1 MPNKKNLML
10 TYCFPPF
17 PGPESFLAAKLFSNM
32 PNSDFNVLTIRP
44 LKGWMSDEDE
54 LFGYMVNRISRV
66 IQIDPPHW
74 IRFIPL
80 AKRDLPKSNSHVGF
94 RLFTKIIWKI
104 SSFGAI
110 LLRLP
115 DPFRIFNP
123 FVYKSALSHSQNY
136 ETIFTWAQYNSMS
149 LVGLKI
155 KKKLGKRIIW
165 VSYFGDPW
173 HLNPYVTLT
182 GLTKKLNYRMQS
194 KVFLNADLLLF
205 PTEEMADYMTQ
216 NYGSAIRAK
225 CKILPHAFDASLYPA
240 ATSSKSRPYVTFKY
254 IGQFYG
260 PRKSEL
266 IIAGISVLLDRRPDL
281 REILRVEF
289 IGGVAQNNLFE
300 NKVRDVLIQSPQVKY
315 LQSLI
320 EMKEADCLISLDAPT
335 EKNIFMS
342 GKISDYI
349 GARKPIIAITNKGAT
364 AKLISEYGGW
374 IADPKKPE
382 EIADAFENAISW
394 IEDNKGIQFGN
405 NEIYDS
411 LQAKNIASKLLDI
424 IEEIK

>member
-44 LKGWMSDEDE
+44 LKAWMSDEDE
-54 LFGYMVNRISRV
+54 FFCHLVNKISKV
-66 IQIDPPHW
+66 IQIDPPNW
-74 IRFIPL
+74 IRFVPL
-80 AKRDLPKSNSHVGF
+80 AKRDLPKSNSRVGF

-173 HLNPYVTLT
+173 HQNPYVPLT
-182 GLTKKLNYRMQS
+182 GLTKKLNYRMQTN
-194 KVFLNADLLLF
+194 VFLNADLLLF

-216 NYGSAIRAK
+216 NYGSAVKAK
-225 CKILPHAFDASLYPA
+225 CKILPHSFDASLYPVE
-240 ATSSKSRPYVTFKY
+240 TSSKSGPYITFKY

-266 IIAGISVLLDRRPDL
+266 IIAGISVLLDRRPNL
-281 REILRVEF
+281 RAILRVEF
-289 IGGVAQNNLFE
+289 IGGVAQNRLFE
-300 NKVRDVLIQSPQVKY
+300 NKFKDVLIQSPQVKY

-335 EKNIFMS
+335 ERNIFMS

-349 GARKPIIAITNKGAT
+349 GARKPIIAITNIGAT
-364 AKLISEYGGW
+364 SKLISEYGGW

-394 IEDNKGIQFGN
+394 IEVNKGIQFGN